1 MILNKKIIFV
11 TSTRADFG
19 KMKSL
24 IKISKKEKNFKI
36 FIVVTGMHMMSQFGN
51 TYREVEKTFGKQIIK
66 FINQNTNDPLE
77 KVLSKTTSRFSKI
90 VKKIKPDLIVIHG
103 DRIEALSCALT
114 GSLNHILT
122 AHIEGGE
129 ISGTIDDTI
138 RHAITKLSHIHFVG
152 TNVASKRVFKMGE
165 LSKTIFKIGSPD
177 IDVILKKKLP
187 KIKSVKKRYSIKF
200 KKYCILIWHP
210 VTSKINDLKN
220 DTIKLLKVLK
230 TSKRNIVAIYPN
242 NDPGHNKILSL
253 FKSIKDKKFKLLKS
267 LRFESFITLLK
278 NSDFIIGNSSSA
290 IYEAP
295 ILGIPSINIGDR
307 QHMRINLKSIKNI
320 NIENFKVQTID
331 NFLQN
336 YTTKKIKNFGKG
348 DSDKKF
354 IKILKTKKF
363 WEISSQKYFYDGIKY
378 GNNK

>member
-36 FIVVTGMHMMSQFGN
+36 YIVVTGMHMMSQFGN

-66 FINQNTNDPLE
+66 FKNQSTNDTLE
-77 KVLSKTTSRFSKI
+77 KILSKTTSRFSKI
-90 VKKIKPDLIVIHG
+90 VKKINPDLIVIHG
-103 DRIEALSCALT
+103 DRVEALSCALT

-152 TNVASKRVFKMGE
+152 TNMASKRVYKMGE
-165 LSKTIFKIGSPD
+165 LSRSIFKIGSPD
-177 IDVILKKKLP
+177 LDVILKKKLP
-187 KIKSVKKRYSIKF
+187 SIKSVKKRYSIKF
-200 KKYCILIWHP
+200 KKYFILIWHP
-210 VTSKINDLKN
+210 VTSKINTLKN
-220 DTIKLLKVLK
+220 DTQKLLKILK
-230 TSKRNIVAIYPN
+230 KTKRNIIAIYPN
-242 NDPGHNKILSL
+242 NDPGHNKILSF

-278 NSDFIIGNSSSA
+278 NSDLIVGNSSSA

-307 QHMRINLKSIKNI
+307 QHMRINLKSVKNI
-320 NIENFKVQTID
+320 DIENFKIQTID
-331 NFLQN
+331 SFLQN
-336 YTTKKIKNFGKG
+336 YTAKKIKTFGKG

-354 IKILKTKKF
+354 IKILKTKNF
-363 WEISSQKYFYDGIKY
+363 WGISSQKYFYDGIKY
-378 GNNK
+378 GNVK